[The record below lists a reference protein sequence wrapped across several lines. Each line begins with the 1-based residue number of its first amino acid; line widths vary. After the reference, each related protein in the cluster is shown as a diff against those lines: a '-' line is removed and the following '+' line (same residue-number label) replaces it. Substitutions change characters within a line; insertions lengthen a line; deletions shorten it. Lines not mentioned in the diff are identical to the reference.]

1 MEGMWCFVGRT
12 VARSVVAARG
22 HGGEEKERE
31 GWLQENR
38 AGKTDFLSNFELRFL
53 LPPSMKL
60 APIYRDGKRVILCS
74 TGKKSQPLIRLEE
87 SKPLVQSVHLELPN
101 LAIQGCRLPE
111 GATLAQ

>member
-38 AGKTDFLSNFELRFL
+38 AGKTDFCPTLSSGFSSPRALNWL
-53 LPPSMKL
+53 LFIGME
-60 APIYRDGKRVILCS
+60 RG
-74 TGKKSQPLIRLEE
+74 
-87 SKPLVQSVHLELPN
+87 
-101 LAIQGCRLPE
+101 
-111 GATLAQ
+111 